1 MNMKRHLSSVIG
13 SKWVKIGGGL
23 GAIGGLMLVVAN
35 LPAAIGDYNLSQ
47 SPLYLSQSQP
57 PLMMMVMSRD
67 EQLFNK
73 AYSDYTD
80 LNPKDNDGVETTY
93 KNSFE
98 YAGYFDPK
106 LCYNYS
112 SATFKATGPANGHYC
127 NASTGRWSGNFLNWA
142 TMSRL
147 DILRLVLYGGQRSTD
162 NTNKTV
168 LERAPI
174 PNDLHAWVKVYSGA
188 DLNKLTPNSEKT
200 ISICNAT
207 MSDGG
212 VPQMQVAAGDTA
224 WTEWASTAGYQCGA
238 PRSGEAKN
246 DAPASATNMTVRVEV
261 CDPAAAAATQGRR
274 ESFCRKYSDGSTDSY
289 KPAGLLQEYGESGRL
304 RFGLI
309 SGTYANPRDGGVLR
323 KNIGKLAGNSTGNC
337 TAGSGDEINL
347 STGQFCTQNT
357 NTVGSVIQTIS
368 NFKLEGWNYSNNWAG
383 CNDYGILNRQGQ
395 GAGNKDGVEKN
406 LNDPGT
412 GGFKC
417 SAWGNPLAEMYSE
430 ALRYFGDIGTTR
442 TAAYSASGDQSGLA
456 TSVAWLDPY
465 RAPSEG
471 GNSYCAAC
479 NILVMSSGL
488 PSFDSDNIQ
497 SVPRLQG
504 AAAATTAVGRAEGIN
519 GNSYSIGRV
528 GATPRNTSLNTHED
542 ICTGKNVTDLALA
555 RGVCPDIPSMEG
567 SYLMAGLAYAG
578 ATTDLRPG
586 LQGKD
591 DATHKVTTTTY
602 AVAMAETLPKFDIP
616 LPGGKISLA
625 PLCQAN
631 NSGTAGISSNGW
643 RSCFL
648 GSVGVGP
655 KTATVSPKHVYGREL
670 RADGKAGS
678 FSLVWED
685 SLWGN
690 DHDNDV
696 VSMVTYC
703 IGATCDEST
712 NAKNTSTTK
721 DICWRAEGGGCTSG
735 QLNVGDNEVLIRV
748 ENLSA
753 YAGNAMLTG
762 YSVSGSNSDG
772 VKRLLLRPG
781 DKNGSILSTTD
792 AAPTSW
798 TKAQVVRY
806 RIGTSSTGS
815 LESPLWY
822 AAKYGGFIDKNK
834 NGIPDAGE
842 WDSIEAGTPDNYFL
856 ARNPTELGKRLGAIF
871 EAAAGSNSKVS
882 GGSAGARISTDSL
895 TVTAGF
901 NVPIDSN
908 DWTGDVTATRVAA
921 DGTDGAVLWNAAAK
935 LDPSARRIYM
945 VKTAN
950 NVDGSG
956 SNVPVTAGEFTT
968 ANVPGTSREQKL
980 AAMGLETIPTWFGS
994 RTVDTLIG
1002 YLKGGAVANLRTRSS
1017 LMGDVVNSSPV
1028 VVTPRDDYGFG
1039 GWAGQTDLAW
1049 KDGLGVSYKAFLT
1062 TKLASAKPMVYV
1074 GANDGMLHGFDA
1086 SSDSTGGTERFGFI
1100 PSTSLA
1106 HMAELANPGYVHRY
1120 YVDGLIATS
1129 DVYYGSSWKT
1139 VLVGSTGA
1147 GAASVAPS
1155 ATVGGFGSMFGLDV
1169 SAPATFDQTK
1179 ILWEISGKNDS
1190 DMGFALGK
1198 PVIVPIA
1205 SATGVRFV
1213 AIFGNGV
1220 NSASGRAVL
1229 FVVDIQTGQVLAK
1242 LKPTDAAYAGRNGVM
1257 NLAAVSL
1264 NNSNG
1269 LADTV
1274 YAGDMQ
1280 GNIWKY
1286 DLSSVDPAAWSVAY
1300 SGVPLFTAAKDGVAQ
1315 PITGGIEVAAGPG
1328 GGVSLFFGTGRY
1340 FAVGDNTG
1348 GTGMPVQSLYSITD
1362 DLSATPIATG
1372 RAALVGQS
1380 LMSATASGGYEL
1392 RGVTNNP
1399 VSYVTSRG
1407 WYVDLKVV
1415 TGNAVGERFIGT
1427 PSIQNGKV
1435 FFTTFTPGE
1444 AACSAGGGVNWLYG
1458 LDILSGAGGLSG
1470 LSLTPGGDSLCT
1482 GNCGG
1487 VSLNNGD
1494 NPTSPPVKDSSIFV
1508 PKQAAL
1514 CDATDP
1520 TCTVDDRLKAEMCT
1534 FVLRAIGAPPL
1545 YMPRPCGRQSWRQVR

>member
-1 MNMKRHLSSVIG
+1 MNMKRRLSSVAG
-13 SKWVKIGGGL
+13 SKWLKIGGGL
-23 GAIGGLMLVVAN
+23 GAIGGLLLVVSN
-35 LPAAIGDYNLSQ
+35 LPAALGDYNLSQ

-80 LNPKDNDGVETTY
+80 LNPDDNDGIETTY

-98 YAGYFDPK
+98 YAGYFDSK
-106 LCYNYS
+106 LCYAYTTS
-112 SATFKATGPANGHYC
+112 SSTFKATGPANGHYC
-127 NASTGRWSGNFLNWA
+127 DSATGRWSGNFLNWA

-147 DILRLVLYGGQRSTD
+147 DILRQVLYGGQRSTD
-162 NTNKTV
+162 TNNKTV

-174 PNDLHAWVKVYSGA
+174 PNDLHAWVKVYSGS
-188 DLNKLTPNSEKT
+188 DLSKLTPQTEK
-200 ISICNAT
+200 IVSICNAT
-207 MSDGG
+207 TSSGG
-212 VPQMQVAAGDTA
+212 APLMQVAAGNTA
-224 WTEWASTAGYQCGA
+224 YTEWASTAGYQCGA

-246 DAPASATNMTVRVEV
+246 DAPSSATNMTVRVEV
-261 CDPAAAAATQGRR
+261 CDPAAAAATANRR
-274 ESFCRKYSDGSTDSY
+274 ESFCRKYSDGSADSY

-347 STGQFCTQNT
+347 STGQFCTENT

-368 NFKLEGWNYSNNWAG
+368 NFKLEGWNYSNNWDG
-383 CNDYGILNRQGQ
+383 CNSYGILNRQGD
-395 GAGNKDGVEKN
+395 KT
-406 LNDPGT
+406 LTDPGN
-412 GGFKC
+412 GSYKC

-442 TAAYSASGDQSGLA
+442 TAAYSASGDQAGLP

-465 RAPSEG
+465 RAPSAG

-488 PSFDSDNIQ
+488 PSFDSDNVQ
-497 SVPRLQG
+497 SVPRLQS
-504 AAAATTAVGRAEGIN
+504 AAAATTAVGAAEGIN
-519 GNSYSIGRV
+519 GHAYSIGRV
-528 GATPRNTSLNTHED
+528 GETPRYTSLPTHED
-542 ICTGKNVTDLALA
+542 ICTSKNVTDLGLA
-555 RGVCPDIPSMEG
+555 RGICPDIPSMEG
-567 SYLMAGLAYAG
+567 SYLLAGLAYAG

-591 DATHKVTTTTY
+591 DTTHKVTTTTY
-602 AVAMAETLPKFDIP
+602 AVAMAETLPKFDIV

-631 NSGTAGISSNGW
+631 NSGTATAATSNW

-648 GSVGVGP
+648 GSVGVGA
-655 KTATVSPKHVYGREL
+655 KTATVSPNHVYGRAL
-670 RADGKAGS
+670 RTDGKAGS

-696 VSMVTYC
+696 VSMLTYC
-703 IGATCDEST
+703 IGATCDDKT
-712 NAKNTSTTK
+712 NPKNTTTTK
-721 DICWRAEGGGCTSG
+721 DICWRADGGGCTAG
-735 QLNVGDNEVLIRV
+735 QLNVGDNEVLIRI

-762 YSVSGSNSDG
+762 YSISGSNNDG

-781 DKNGSILSTTD
+781 DNNGSVLSTTD
-792 AAPTSW
+792 AAPNSW
-798 TKAQVVRY
+798 TKAQVLRF
-806 RIGTSSTGS
+806 RLGTSSTGA

-822 AAKYGGFIDKNK
+822 AAKYGGFNDKNR

-842 WDSIEAGTPDNYFL
+842 WDSIKAGSPDNYFL
-856 ARNPTELGKRLGAIF
+856 ARNPAELGKRLGDIF

-908 DWTGDVTATRVAA
+908 DWTGDVSATRVAA
-921 DGTDGAVLWNAAAK
+921 DGTDGAVLWSAAAK

-956 SNVPVTAGEFTT
+956 ANVPVTAGAFTS
-968 ANVPGTSREQKL
+968 ANVPGTTREQKL

-1002 YLKGGAVANLRTRSS
+1002 YLKGGAVAGLRTRSS

-1049 KDGLGVSYKAFLT
+1049 KNGLGVSYKTFLAS
-1062 TKLASAKPMVYV
+1062 KLSSAKPMVYV
-1074 GANDGMLHGFDA
+1074 GANDGMLHAFDA
-1086 SSDSTGGTERFGFI
+1086 SNDTNGGVERFGFI
-1100 PSTSLA
+1100 PSTALS
-1106 HMAELANPGYVHRY
+1106 HMAELANPSYVHRY

-1169 SAPATFDQTK
+1169 SAPTTFDQTK
-1179 ILWEISGKNDS
+1179 VLWEITGKNDS

-1229 FVVDIQTGQVLAK
+1229 FVVDIQTGEILAK
-1242 LKPTDAAYAGRNGVM
+1242 LRPTDAAYAGRNGVM
-1257 NLAAVSL
+1257 NVAAVSL
-1264 NNSNG
+1264 NNSSG

-1286 DLSSVDPAAWSVAY
+1286 NLSSPTPSAWSVAF
-1300 SGVPLFTAAKDGVAQ
+1300 SGTPLFTAAKDGVAQ

-1348 GTGMPVQSLYSITD
+1348 GTGLPVQSLYGITD
-1362 DLSATPIATG
+1362 DLSTTAITTG
-1372 RAALVGQS
+1372 RDALVGQAV
-1380 LMSATASGGYEL
+1380 MAATASGGHEI

-1399 VSYVTSRG
+1399 VSYVSKRG

-1470 LSLTPGGDSLCT
+1470 LSLTPGGDPMCT

-1487 VSLNNGD
+1487 VSLNNAD

-1508 PKQAAL
+1508 PKLAP
-1514 CDATDP
+1514 CDPTDP
-1520 TCTVDDRLKAEMCT
+1520 ACTLDKQIQSEMCT
-1534 FVLRAIGAPPL
+1534 FVLRAVGAPPL

>member
-1 MNMKRHLSSVIG
+1 MNMKRHISSVIG
-13 SKWVKIGGGL
+13 SKWIKIGGGL

-93 KNSFE
+93 KDSFE

-112 SATFKATGPANGHYC
+112 SGAFKATGPATGHYC
-127 NASTGRWSGNFLNWA
+127 NTSTGRWSGNFLNWA

-147 DILRLVLYGGQRSTD
+147 DILRQVLYGGQRSTD

-212 VPQMQVAAGDTA
+212 VPQMQVAAGNTA

-261 CDPAAAAATQGRR
+261 CDPAAAAATEGRR

-357 NTVGSVIQTIS
+357 NAVGSVIQTIS
-368 NFKLEGWNYSNNWAG
+368 NFKLEGWNYSSNWAG

-395 GAGNKDGVEKN
+395 GAGSKDGVEKN

-465 RAPSEG
+465 RAPSAG

-479 NILVMSSGL
+479 NILVTSSGL

-528 GATPRNTSLNTHED
+528 EATPRYTSMSTHED

-631 NSGTAGISSNGW
+631 NSGTAGITSNGW

-655 KTATVSPKHVYGREL
+655 KTATVSPYHVYGREL
-670 RADGKAGS
+670 RTDGKAGS

-703 IGATCDEST
+703 IGATCDERT

-721 DICWRAEGGGCTSG
+721 DICWRADGGGCTSG
-735 QLNVGDNEVLIRV
+735 QLNVGENEVLIRV

-792 AAPTSW
+792 TAPSSW

-822 AAKYGGFIDKNK
+822 AAKYGGFVDKNK
-834 NGIPDAGE
+834 NGVPDAGE

-1039 GWAGQTDLAW
+1039 SWAGQTDLAW
-1049 KDGLGVSYKAFLT
+1049 KNGLGVSYKAFLA
-1062 TKLASAKPMVYV
+1062 TKLTSSKPMVYV

-1086 SSDSTGGTERFGFI
+1086 SSDATGGTERFGFI

-1120 YVDGLIATS
+1120 YVDGLISTS

-1179 ILWEISGKNDS
+1179 VLWEISGKNDS

-1242 LKPTDAAYAGRNGVM
+1242 LKPTEAIYAGRNGVM

-1264 NNSNG
+1264 KNSSG

-1286 DLSSVDPAAWSVAY
+1286 DLSSVDPTAWSVAY

-1362 DLSATPIATG
+1362 DLSRTPITTG

-1508 PKQAAL
+1508 PKLAP
-1514 CDATDP
+1514 CDPADP
-1520 TCTVDDRLKAEMCT
+1520 ACTLDKQIQGEMCT

>member
-1 MNMKRHLSSVIG
+1 MNMKRKISSVIG
-13 SKWVKIGGGL
+13 SKALKVGGGL
-23 GAIGGLMLVVAN
+23 GAIGGLLLVVSN
-35 LPAAIGDYNLSQ
+35 LPAALGDYNLSQ
-47 SPLYLSQSQP
+47 SPLYLAQSQP

-67 EQLFNK
+67 EQFFNK

-80 LNPKDNDGVETTY
+80 LNPEDNDGIETTY

-98 YAGYFDPK
+98 YAGYFDSK
-106 LCYNYS
+106 LCYGYAS
-112 SATFKATGPANGHYC
+112 GVFKATGPATGHYC
-127 NASTGRWSGNFLNWA
+127 NKAWSGNFLNWA

-147 DILRLVLYGGQRSTD
+147 DILRQVLYGGQRSTD
-162 NTNKTV
+162 DKNRTV

-174 PNDLHAWVKVYSGA
+174 PNDLHAWVKVYEGA
-188 DLNKLTPNSEKT
+188 DLGKLTPKGGSV
-200 ISICNAT
+200 ISLCNAT
-207 MSDGG
+207 TSASSGPLMR
-212 VPQMQVAAGDTA
+212 VASGN
-224 WTEWASTAGYQCGA
+224 WSEWASTALNQCA
-238 PRSGEAKN
+238 INYNSDTPRDVEN
-246 DAPASATNMTVRVEV
+246 LTVRVEV
-261 CDPAAAAATQGRR
+261 CDPATAAATAGSR
-274 ESFCRKYSDGSTDSY
+274 ESFCRKYSDGTTDSY

-337 TAGSGDEINL
+337 VAGSGDEINL
-347 STGQFCTQNT
+347 ATGQFCTDNSNT
-357 NTVGSVIQTIS
+357 LGSVIQTIS
-368 NFKLEGWNYSNNWAG
+368 NFKLEGWNHKDNWSG
-383 CNDYGILNRQGQ
+383 CNDYGILNRD
-395 GAGNKDGVEKN
+395 GNKS
-406 LNDPGT
+406 LSDPGN
-412 GGFKC
+412 GSYKC

-442 TAAYSASGDQSGLA
+442 AGTYSASGDQSGLP
-456 TSVAWLDPY
+456 TSVNWLDPY
-465 RAPSEG
+465 RAPSAG

-488 PSFDSDNIQ
+488 PSFDSDNVQ
-497 SVPRLQG
+497 SVPHLQS
-504 AAAATTAVGRAEGIN
+504 AAAATTAVGAAEGIN
-519 GNSYSIGRV
+519 GHAYSIGRV
-528 GATPRNTSLNTHED
+528 GATPRYTSLNTHED
-542 ICTGKNVTDLALA
+542 ICTSKNVGDLGLA
-555 RGVCPDIPSMEG
+555 RGICPDIPSMEG

-591 DATHKVTTTTY
+591 DAAHKVTTTTY
-602 AVAMAETLPKFDIP
+602 AVAMAETLPKFEIA

-631 NSGTAGISSNGW
+631 NSGSAKASDSGW

-655 KTATVSPKHVYGREL
+655 KTSTKSPNHVYGRPL
-670 RADGKAGS
+670 LADGKAGS

-696 VSMVTYC
+696 VSMLTYC
-703 IGATCDEST
+703 IGATCNDKT
-712 NAKNTSTTK
+712 NSKNTSNTLN
-721 DICWRAEGGGCTSG
+721 DICWRAEGAACASG
-735 QLNVGDNEVLIRV
+735 QPNVGNDEVLIRI

-762 YSVSGSNSDG
+762 YSISGSDG
-772 VKRLLLRPG
+772 DGIKRVLLRPG
-781 DKNGSILSTTD
+781 SSDGSVLTSSDEAPKN
-792 AAPTSW
+792 W

-806 RIGTSSTGS
+806 RLGTSSTGS

-822 AAKYGGFIDKNK
+822 AAKYGGFNDKNK
-834 NGIPDAGE
+834 NGRPDAGE
-842 WDSIEAGTPDNYFL
+842 WDSIKPGSPDNYFL
-856 ARNPTELGKRLGAIF
+856 ARNPAELGKRLGDIF
-871 EAAAGSNSKVS
+871 EAAAGSNSTVS
-882 GGSAGARISTDSL
+882 GGAAGARISTDSL

-901 NVPIDSN
+901 NVPVDSN
-908 DWTGDVTATRVAA
+908 DWTGDVSANRVAA
-921 DGTDGAVLWNAAAK
+921 DGTDGAVLWSAAAK

-956 SNVPVTAGEFTT
+956 ANVPVTAGAFTS
-968 ANVPGTSREQKL
+968 ANVPGTTREQKL

-1002 YLKGGAVANLRTRSS
+1002 YLKGGAVAGLRTRSS

-1039 GWAGQTDLAW
+1039 SWAGQTDLAW

-1062 TKLASAKPMVYV
+1062 SKLASAKPMVYV
-1074 GANDGMLHGFDA
+1074 GANDGMLHAFDA
-1086 SSDSTGGTERFGFI
+1086 SNDTNGGLERFGFI

-1106 HMAELANPGYVHRY
+1106 HMAELANPSYVHRY

-1155 ATVGGFGSMFGLDV
+1155 AAVGGFGSMFGLDV

-1179 ILWEISGKNDS
+1179 GLWEITGKNDS

-1205 SATGVRFV
+1205 SAAGVRFV

-1229 FVVDIQTGQVLAK
+1229 FVIDIQTGEVLAK
-1242 LKPTDAAYAGRNGVM
+1242 LRPTDAAYAGRNGVM
-1257 NLAAVSL
+1257 NVAAVSL
-1264 NNSNG
+1264 NNSSG

-1286 DLSSVDPAAWSVAY
+1286 NLSSPTPSAWSVEF
-1300 SGVPLFTAAKDGVAQ
+1300 SGTPLFTAAKDGVAQ
-1315 PITGGIEVAAGPG
+1315 PITGGIEVASGPG

-1348 GTGMPVQSLYSITD
+1348 GTGLPVQSLYAITD
-1362 DLSATPIATG
+1362 NLTGAAITTG
-1372 RAALVGQS
+1372 RDALVGQA
-1380 LMSATASGGYEL
+1380 LMQGTSSGGYDI
-1392 RGVTNNP
+1392 RGVTRNP
-1399 VSYVTSRG
+1399 VSYVTKRG

-1415 TGNAVGERFIGT
+1415 TGEAVGERFIGNPT
-1427 PSIQNGKV
+1427 IQSGKV

-1444 AACSAGGGVNWLYG
+1444 AACSTGGGINWLYG
-1458 LDILSGAGGLSG
+1458 LDMLTGAGGLSG
-1470 LSLTPGGDSLCT
+1470 LSLTPGGSSMCT
-1482 GNCGG
+1482 ENCGG
-1487 VSLNNGD
+1487 ISLNNGD
-1494 NPTSPPVKDSSIFV
+1494 KPASPPIKDSNIFV
-1508 PKQAAL
+1508 PKL
-1514 CDATDP
+1514 NPCDPSVDP
-1520 TCTVDDRLKAEMCT
+1520 ACTIDKQIEGETCS
-1534 FVLRAIGAPPL
+1534 FVLRAVGAPPL